1 MAAGGGMDPER
12 VARQRALG
20 VAGEDLAAAWYVG
33 RGCQVLARN
42 WRCREGELDLV
53 VRDGRSIVFCEVKS
67 RSSLAFGSPLEAVT
81 ATKRRRIRL
90 LAARWLAEASVR
102 PGPLRFDVAGV
113 LDGELEVV
121 QGAF

>member
-12 VARQRALG
+12 VARRRALG
-20 VAGEDLAAAWYVG
+20 VAGEDLAAAWYGG

-53 VRDGRSIVFCEVKS
+53 VRDGGSIVFCEVKS

-81 ATKRRRIRL
+81 ATKRRRLRV

-102 PGPLRFDVAGV
+102 PGPLRFDVAAV

-121 QGAF
+121 EGAF